1 VLLHV
6 FHKLDDVDL
15 MFGGAS
21 RMCRSWRGA
30 AREPELWRR
39 INLRGHSRL
48 FRETIS
54 LNRMARLAIWF
65 SAGQCTAFMGES
77 GCVDGD
83 LLLFL
88 AERYGFRS

>member
-1 VLLHV
+1 MLLHV

-21 RMCRSWRGA
+21 RTCLSWRGA
-30 AREPELWRR
+30 AREPELWQR
-39 INLRGHSRL
+39 IDLRGHSRL
-48 FRETIS
+48 FRHTIS
-54 LNRMARLAIWF
+54 LNRTARLAIWF
-65 SAGQCTAFMGES
+65 SAGQCTAFIGEI

-88 AERYGFRS
+88 AEWSPQF

>member
-21 RMCRSWRGA
+21 RTCRSWRGA

-39 INLRGHSRL
+39 IDLRGHSRL

-54 LNRMARLAIWF
+54 LNRMAQLAIWF
-65 SAGQCTAFMGES
+65 RALGCTGYAPCSFSITTSTTNG
-77 GCVDGD
+77 
-83 LLLFL
+83 
-88 AERYGFRS
+88 